1 MRPCLDEGI
10 SHRSLQ
16 CVGIWVQEMSR
27 PRFFVFV
34 FVFLSNKYG
43 IIIITLFHA
52 GRTRYVVVFYKVR
65 FRG

>member
-27 PRFFVFV
+27 PQFFVFV

-43 IIIITLFHA
+43 IIVITLLYFMQDERA
-52 GRTRYVVVFYKVR
+52 MS
-65 FRG
+65 